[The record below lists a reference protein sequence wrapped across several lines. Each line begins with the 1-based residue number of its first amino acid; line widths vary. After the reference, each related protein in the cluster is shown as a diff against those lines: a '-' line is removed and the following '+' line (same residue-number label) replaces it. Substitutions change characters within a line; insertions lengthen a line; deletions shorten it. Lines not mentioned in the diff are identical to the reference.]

1 MNREG
6 VDRQIDR
13 EGKNEQR
20 MGKET
25 KGEVVKKR
33 TEIGG
38 REEQRG
44 GERDK

>member
-6 VDRQIDR
+6 VDRQTDR
-13 EGKNEQR
+13 EWKNEQR

-33 TEIGG
+33 TEMGG
-38 REEQRG
+38 RDEQRG
-44 GERDK
+44 GETDI